1 MERVSPLVRIKQAR
15 LLHHFAAALEQFDLA
30 PDFEVDRLLDVAEGI
45 EVLDLGARAEFFGPR
60 LRTETL
66 ASQRNEPSCM
76 LPSQIS
82 R

>member
-1 MERVSPLVRIKQAR
+1 MQRVSPLSGRRDAFPAPPCRR
-15 LLHHFAAALEQFDLA
+15 LEHVDLA
-30 PDFEVDRLLDVAEGI
+30 RDLVVDGLLDEAERVD
-45 EVLDLGARAEFFGPR
+45 VLDLGARAEFFRPDR
-60 LRTETL
+60 RTDTF